1 MGEEAMRGTIRF
13 GAAPRNRRGMALV
26 YAVFGTFVV
35 ASMVAVMFTM
45 AGTSDA
51 QADVR
56 RGEARARLMAE
67 GALEAIEKSVRTDV
81 ANWDD
86 PVRAGTM
93 EIAGQPIDVSV
104 VELGA
109 EQDMTDPSGIVTRV
123 QPYELSASV
132 MLDGVREVSRTI
144 VNVERMPL
152 FQFAVFYDGDL
163 EIHAGP
169 DLTLR
174 GRVHSNADM
183 YLGGGNTITLDTN
196 YVHAIGEI
204 YRQRK
209 FQGAAGGN
217 VDIRQWVANPFSS
230 SEPSHFERM
239 LSESQFSAT
248 STTSGYDS
256 LFEGFDANGDG
267 DFYDLGDWLP
277 FEFGAM
283 ELWGTPAGYGGTEH
297 TVMTGA
303 HGLTEAVTPE
313 IGSIQMY
320 EETVGGDYLYDEIAG
335 TYTYDPG
342 NGTHD
347 RGYYYDNAGMSVI
360 VDAARN
366 IVVHDE
372 SGNDITSFVSSAITL
387 ASVPDMRQSG
397 STSTQTPV
405 IEIDMQALAATGR
418 FPSNGLV
425 YAAFEEMGTG
435 TEARGVML
443 TNGSELPGSLTVAT
457 QGPLYVHGDYN
468 TVDKKGAA
476 VIGDAVNLLSNAWDG
491 TKAPGN
497 LPGAT
502 PTTYNVAMITGSYTS
517 EANRYNGGL
526 ENLPRFHENWNS
538 VACNISGSFVNIFD
552 SAFATGD
559 WRYGS
564 DRYTAPQRNWQYDPM
579 FNSIANLPPFTP
591 MAVSASRIVSW

>member
-1 MGEEAMRGTIRF
+1 MGRGTMRGTIRF
-13 GAAPRNRRGMALV
+13 GAAPDGRRGMALV

-56 RGEARARLMAE
+56 KGQARARLMAE
-67 GALEAIEKSVRTDV
+67 GALEVIEKSVRTDV

-86 PVRAGTM
+86 PVRAGA
-93 EIAGQPIDVSV
+93 IQLAGTPVDVAV

-109 EQDMTDPSGIVTRV
+109 EQDMVDPSGIVTRV
-123 QPYELSASV
+123 QPYELEASV
-132 MLDGVREVSRTI
+132 TLDGVREVARTI

-152 FQFAVFYDGDL
+152 FQFAVFYDSDL

-183 YLGGGNTITLDTN
+183 YLGGGATITLDTN
-196 YVHAIGEI
+196 YVHAVGDI

-209 FQGAAGGN
+209 FGGAAGGN
-217 VDIRQWVANPFSS
+217 VDIRQWVANPFSAA
-230 SEPSHFERM
+230 EPSVFERM
-239 LSESQFSAT
+239 LSEAQFGPT
-248 STTSGYDS
+248 STSGYDS
-256 LFEGFDANGDG
+256 AFGGFDANGDG
-267 DFYDLGDWLP
+267 DFDDPGDWLP

-283 ELWGTPAGYGGTEH
+283 DLWGTPSGYGGSEH

-313 IGSIQMY
+313 IGSIQMF
-320 EETVGGDYLYDEIAG
+320 EESPGGDYLLDELTGEYIYA
-335 TYTYDPG
+335 PG
-342 NGTHD
+342 VGTHD
-347 RGYYYDNAGMSVI
+347 QGYYFENAGLSII
-360 VDAARN
+360 VDRN
-366 IVVHDE
+366 GDLVVRDE
-372 SGNDITSFVSSAITL
+372 TGADITTFVSSAITISTV
-387 ASVPDMRQSG
+387 ADMRQSG
-397 STSTQTPV
+397 STSTGTPV
-405 IEIDMQALAATGR
+405 IEVDIDALAQTGR
-418 FPSNGLV
+418 VPANGLV

-435 TEARGVML
+435 TQAAGVML
-443 TNGSELPGSLTVAT
+443 TNGAELPAALTVAT

-468 TVDKKGAA
+468 TIDKKGAS

-491 TKAPGN
+491 TKAPGQ
-497 LPGAT
+497 LPNASE
-502 PTTYNVAMITGSYTS
+502 TTFNVAMITGSYSS

-526 ENLPRFHENWNS
+526 ENLPRFHERWS
-538 VACNISGSFVNIFD
+538 GVPCNISGSFVNIFD
-552 SAFATGD
+552 SAYATGD

-564 DRYTAPQRNWQYDPM
+564 DRYTAPIRNWQYDPA

-591 MAVSASRIVSW
+591 MAVSASRVVSW